1 MGPHIVSSVLI
12 RCLKFPRP
20 FVFVSYKSIYVQFCT
35 LTKTTNIC
43 IFQDTPQSISADPG
57 LSQGR
62 GGAWD
67 HRRCGTTA
75 LFKATQAC
83 RVAQTLPGSVHKLLK
98 PHHSAFRAQG
108 CRLPSIKTPKPFPRL
123 RGSVHGPVKP
133 PHCACLPANASEG
146 TAFSPN
152 SSPQCHSILLL
163 GRSRV
168 RFARLQ
174 NPPNLSP
181 GLSEASTSQSSHRI
195 CWLARK
201 LQ

>member
-1 MGPHIVSSVLI
+1 MDICCHVLI
-12 RCLKFPRP
+12 
-20 FVFVSYKSIYVQFCT
+20 V
-35 LTKTTNIC
+35 TNY
-43 IFQDTPQSISADPG
+43 DISADPG

-123 RGSVHGPVKP
+123 LNSVHEPVKP
-133 PHCACLPANASEG
+133 PHCACLLANANEG

-152 SSPQCHSILLL
+152 SSRQCHSSLLL
-163 GRSRV
+163 GCSRV
-168 RFARLQ
+168 QFARPENHR
-174 NPPNLSP
+174 NPSRQYPQ
-181 GLSEASTSQSSHRI
+181 ATQATAF
-195 CWLARK
+195 CF
-201 LQ
+201 